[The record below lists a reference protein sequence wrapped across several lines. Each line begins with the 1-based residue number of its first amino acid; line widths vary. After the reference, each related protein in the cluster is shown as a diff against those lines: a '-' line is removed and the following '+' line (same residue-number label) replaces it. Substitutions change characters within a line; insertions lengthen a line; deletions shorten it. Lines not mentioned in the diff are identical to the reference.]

1 MLSTKKFVIDID
13 DVPSYWVFQ
22 YYLSLPEKLT
32 GQEIK
37 IKSIFNPTERTPSFT
52 LYVDK
57 RIQQYRFK
65 DFSTGATGSKIDL
78 VQKMFNL
85 NFTQAVNKI
94 IEDYNE
100 YVKDGEIEFITL
112 EPSAKWSID
121 HVQTREWNSID
132 AQYWLSYNIGS
143 SMLAEYNV
151 RPVDYFTMVKEQD
164 GKIEQAKFRKHM
176 TYCYFTKDGDP
187 YKLYQPTDPNHKF
200 YNVASHLQGYDQLK
214 YNQPYL
220 VICSSLKDAMCL
232 KSFGYN
238 LEVIAPNSENSMIKP
253 YIIEHLKG
261 KYKNIIT
268 LFDNDDAGR
277 QAIQSYVKAYNI
289 NGTAL
294 IICKDISD
302 AVKEHGIQIIHKHLK
317 PLLKEALNK

>member
-37 IKSIFNPTERTPSFT
+37 IRSIFNPTERTPSFT

-176 TYCYFTKDGDP
+176 TYCYFTKDSDP

-289 NGTAL
+289 NGITL
-294 IICKDISD
+294 TICKDISD

>member
-176 TYCYFTKDGDP
+176 TYCYFTKDCDP

-289 NGTAL
+289 NGITL
-294 IICKDISD
+294 TICKDISD